1 MDSESEIEG
10 YQSSDGQSD
19 FDDVETCQSVEA
31 SATPVARTSS
41 GADTATGRADVEE
54 SESPYESARPS
65 DKSDSSTDEVN
76 V

>member
-19 FDDVETCQSVEA
+19 FDDVETCQSVKA
-31 SATPVARTSS
+31 SATPVASTSI
-41 GADTATGRADVEE
+41 GADTATGRADVE
-54 SESPYESARPS
+54 SARAS

>member
-31 SATPVARTSS
+31 SATPVASNSS
-41 GADTATGRADVEE
+41 GADTATGKADVEE
-54 SESPYESARPS
+54 SESADESARPS

>member
-31 SATPVARTSS
+31 SATPVAGTSS
-41 GADTATGRADVEE
+41 STDTATGRPDVEE
-54 SESPYESARPS
+54 SESPYESARAS